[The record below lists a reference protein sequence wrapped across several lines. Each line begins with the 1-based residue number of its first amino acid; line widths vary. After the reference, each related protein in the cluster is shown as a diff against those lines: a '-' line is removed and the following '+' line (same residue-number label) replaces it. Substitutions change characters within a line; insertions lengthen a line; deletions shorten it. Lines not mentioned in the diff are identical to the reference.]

1 LREPV
6 KRALDLFLVVPAIIL
21 LSPLLA
27 SVALLVW
34 LTMGRPVLF
43 RQRRAGL
50 RGTQF
55 TLLKFRTMTN
65 ARGATGNLLP
75 DGERLTRLG
84 RFLRRTSMDEL
95 PALFNAL
102 RGDMSL
108 VGPRPLLM
116 DYLDRYSPEQMRRHE
131 MRPGITGWTQINGR
145 NALSWEEKFTLDVWY
160 IDNWSLRLDLKILFM
175 TAWKVV
181 LGKGVSA
188 DGHATMPEFMG
199 TQGRKRG

>member
-34 LTMGRPVLF
+34 LTMGHPVLF

-50 RGTQF
+50 RGTPF

-116 DYLDRYSPEQMRRHE
+116 DYLERYSPEQMRRHE

-145 NALSWEEKFTLDVWY
+145 NALSWEEKFALDVWY